1 MKILASA
8 DLHGYHDVYRW
19 IVDIAQKKDVDAV
32 VLAGDL
38 LGCPDD
44 SLPIEEAQLADADRV
59 LSIVEPLQFPVFY
72 IMGNDD
78 MIELPPSNSCFR
90 SVQGKRADFG
100 GFNFVG
106 YQYTLPF
113 MGGIFEKPEEE
124 MEADLLG
131 LEPLLDSQTILVTH
145 GPAKGIRDIG
155 MLGLHAGSESLWKLL
170 ERRPVRAHIHG
181 HIHEAFGRSDNH
193 FNVASAGEK
202 RCMII
207 DLMSMRHEIIQNAE

>member
-8 DLHGYHDVYRW
+8 DLHGYYDVYRW
-19 IVDIAQKKDVDAV
+19 IVDIAQKNEVDAV

-44 SLPIEEAQLADADRV
+44 SLPIEEAQMADAERV
-59 LSIVEPLQFPVFY
+59 LSIVEPLQAPVFY

-78 MIELPPSNSCFR
+78 MIELPPSNSRCQ
-90 SVQGKRADFG
+90 SVQGKRVDFG

-113 MGGIFEKPEEE
+113 MGGIFEKPEEAIG
-124 MEADLLG
+124 ADLLK
-131 LEPLLDSQTILVTH
+131 LEPLLNNRTILVTH

-155 MLGLHAGSESLWKLL
+155 LFGLHAGSESLWKLL
-170 ERRPVRAHIHG
+170 DRRPVLVHIHG
-181 HIHEAFGRSDNH
+181 HIHEDFGRSDFH
-193 FNVASAGEK
+193 FNVASAGAK
-202 RCMII
+202 QAMII
-207 DLMSMRHEIIQNAE
+207 DLSTMEHEVIQEM